1 MTLHLSIVADVFRNE
16 SQAKH
21 AIEALRRAGF
31 AYDQI
36 GIAMRGHEGIDLQSD
51 LQNLGVSHEHAS
63 FYAQEVKAGYTVV
76 SVRPDGREQEAHEI
90 MQRSGAFTDAESAEA
105 QTSTIDKQS
114 MVGDQAGAPP
124 QAYLADQHASNMQQ
138 DFHQPRS
145 LKPREERVPVSTQ
158 HIQAEEAQVHPA
170 LVTEQKPSA
179 ASLAQQDEVTEK
191 KSRGAPVVQNVEAIQ
206 QKSDAA
212 PVVQNVEA
220 IQQKSDA
227 APVIQNVEAIQQKS
241 DAAPVVQNDQVDKQ
255 LPLVEEVQRET
266 TPIDD
271 EETLHHLTGH
281 AQDRAEML
289 PPQIQPEQH
298 RNRTL
303 MKNGVLLGSLL
314 LGLSTGVLLVILRR
328 EQISQLFLSTAQTIK
343 AQRISVTRK
352 SRDDE

>member
-212 PVVQNVEA
+212 PVVQN
-220 IQQKSDA
+220 
-227 APVIQNVEAIQQKS
+227 
-241 DAAPVVQNDQVDKQ
+241 DQVDKQ

>member
-21 AIEALRRAGF
+21 AIEALRHAGF

-90 MQRSGAFTDAESAEA
+90 MQRSGAFTDAESADA

-114 MVGDQAGAPP
+114 MVGDQAG
-124 QAYLADQHASNMQQ
+124 ASNMQQ

-158 HIQAEEAQVHPA
+158 HIQAEEAQVRPA
-170 LVTEQKPSA
+170 LVAEQKPSA
-179 ASLAQQDEVTEK
+179 TSLAQQDEVTEK

-206 QKSDAA
+206 QKSDTA
-212 PVVQNVEA
+212 P
-220 IQQKSDA
+220 I
-227 APVIQNVEAIQQKS
+227 
-241 DAAPVVQNDQVDKQ
+241 VQNDQADKQ
-255 LPLVEEVQRET
+255 LPLVEEQHET
-266 TPIDD
+266 APIDD
-271 EETLHHLTGH
+271 KEMLHPLTDYT
-281 AQDRAEML
+281 QDRTEMHS
-289 PPQIQPEQH
+289 PQLQPEQH

-314 LGLSTGVLLVILRR
+314 LGLSTGVLLVI
-328 EQISQLFLSTAQTIK
+328 
-343 AQRISVTRK
+343 
-352 SRDDE
+352 

>member
-114 MVGDQAGAPP
+114 MVGDQAGASP

-145 LKPREERVPVSTQ
+145 LKPREERVPVSAQ

-206 QKSDAA
+206 QKPDAA
-212 PVVQNVEA
+212 PVV
-220 IQQKSDA
+220 
-227 APVIQNVEAIQQKS
+227 QNVEAIQQKS